1 MARRRY
7 SARNPSQRQ
16 LRVGEIVRHALSSVF
31 ERGQIRDPDLAGMPL
46 TVAEVAMS
54 PDLRVATVYVLP
66 LNAGEAETEAA
77 VAALNRIGPALRR
90 MLGPM
95 VSLKFLPD
103 LRFAADTRFDRAGRI
118 EALLDRAR
126 AGSERPDG
134 DGA

>member
-1 MARRRY
+1 MARRRH

-16 LRVGEIVRHALSSVF
+16 LRVGEIVRHALSSLF

-66 LNAGEAETEAA
+66 LDAGEAEREAA

-90 MLGPM
+90 MLAPM

-103 LRFAADTRFDRAGRI
+103 LRFVADTRFDRAGRI